1 MNAKEI
7 LSTKLKDIIALEH
20 ATSIETMA
28 SYIVG
33 EMLGDYDDIYTDLNE
48 ENATVQRIGTLAS
61 DLEISNGDDAELAG
75 MWTELK
81 CLVVKFCEDAS

>member
-7 LSTKLKDIIALEH
+7 LSTKLKDIIALEY
-20 ATSIETMA
+20 ATSIEAMA
-28 SYIVG
+28 SYIFG

-61 DLEISNGDDAELAG
+61 DLDVSNGNDVELTG
-75 MWTELK
+75 MWTKLK